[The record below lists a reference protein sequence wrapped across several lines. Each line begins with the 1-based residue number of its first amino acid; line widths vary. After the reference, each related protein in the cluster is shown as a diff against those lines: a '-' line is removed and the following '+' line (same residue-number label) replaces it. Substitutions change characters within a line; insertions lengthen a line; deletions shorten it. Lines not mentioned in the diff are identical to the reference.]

1 MKKSDLLIEILS
13 WIAIIMIIWFFVWIN
28 YEMKIES
35 WDGMPIADKGG
46 SQVAYSGDIIR
57 R

>member
-35 WDGMPIADKGG
+35 WDGFGEQQPLKSA
-46 SQVAYSGDIIR
+46 VR
-57 R
+57 